1 MKTNLNYRNNYREM
15 DNSPPFVKFRQ
26 FRGKSVAT
34 ICFWPVIARAVSNYW
49 RNLKG
54 IGGRSSLRDGKREDW
69 NFLSSFPLPLEA
81 EEEWEKILFPRK
93 FLPLFYYKRTGGR
106 IGISKVSPIMEE
118 KESEIW
124 VRNFI
129 PVIKWKSLSNLNVKV
144 LNIRFLFSY
153 TSFIVS

>member
-1 MKTNLNYRNNYREM
+1 MEKE
-15 DNSPPFVKFRQ
+15 K
-26 FRGKSVAT
+26 
-34 ICFWPVIARAVSNYW
+34 I
-49 RNLKG
+49 G
-54 IGGRSSLRDGKREDW
+54 IF
-69 NFLSSFPLPLEA
+69 FLSSPFLEA

-129 PVIKWKSLSNLNVKV
+129 PCDKVKISFEFKHESVKYSISFFIHLIHCLVITRNNA
-144 LNIRFLFSY
+144 
-153 TSFIVS
+153 